1 MREQIDGKAIETI
14 VETIEVAGLLSK
26 VSTLRAA
33 GWRLVQILG
42 ISTDA
47 TIELSYSFGLRHE
60 MRVFRFN
67 AAPEVSVPS
76 ITPAFPGAYLY
87 ENELRDLFGVE
98 IQCISVDWLG
108 KVYGVAAMHPFRK
121 IKVTLPSSEGGRL

>member
-14 VETIEVAGLLSK
+14 VETIEAASLLQR
-26 VSTLRAA
+26 VSALRAG

-67 AAPEVSVPS
+67 AEPEVSVPS

-87 ENELRDLFGVE
+87 ENELRDLFGVQ

-108 KVYGVAAMHPFRK
+108 KVYDVAADRPFSR
-121 IKVTLPSSEGGRL
+121 IKVALPSSEGGRA